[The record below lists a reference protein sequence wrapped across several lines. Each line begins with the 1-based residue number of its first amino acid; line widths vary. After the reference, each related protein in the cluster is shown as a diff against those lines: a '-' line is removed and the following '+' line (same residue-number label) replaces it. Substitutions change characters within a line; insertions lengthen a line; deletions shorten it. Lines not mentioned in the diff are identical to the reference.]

1 MAVYEFVCDRMIP
14 GCTYTETSETEKEA
28 RKNARRHLEDHHR
41 MEVLDDSTNARINMA
56 VIGIHR

>member
-14 GCTYTETSETEKEA
+14 GCTYTEPSETEKEA

-41 MEVLDDSTNARINMA
+41 MEVLDDSTSARINMA

>member
-14 GCTYTETSETEKEA
+14 RCTYTETSETEKEA

-41 MEVLDDSTNARINMA
+41 MEVLDDSTNVRINMA

>member
-14 GCTYTETSETEKEA
+14 GSTYTETSETEKEA
-28 RKNARRHLEDHHR
+28 RQKARRHLEDHHR
-41 MEVLDDSTNARINMA
+41 MEGLDDCTNARINMA

>member
-14 GCTYTETSETEKEA
+14 GCTYTEASETEKEA

-41 MEVLDDSTNARINMA
+41 MEVLDDSTNARIND
-56 VIGIHR
+56 GSRSRPC